1 VMAAVSRAF
10 VGVRPRRGR
19 AIGVLPSNESRR
31 APRQGY
37 PNTWV
42 EIPIVTH
49 LPASGEAGETAQ
61 SRNHL
66 NILSAD
72 VVVVMAGGA
81 GTRSEA
87 RLALRYRRPVVA
99 YLADR
104 SEVPGLPAEI
114 PLATSLSA
122 VQRFVR
128 AALLGSSEFR

>member
-1 VMAAVSRAF
+1 
-10 VGVRPRRGR
+10 
-19 AIGVLPSNESRR
+19 
-31 APRQGY
+31 
-37 PNTWV
+37 
-42 EIPIVTH
+42 
-49 LPASGEAGETAQ
+49 
-61 SRNHL
+61 
-66 NILSAD
+66 

-99 YLADR
+99 YLANR